1 MRVEWIVVIGL
12 GLLIP
17 GLIVVAISTMDH
29 VVERTKDNTLI
40 VTRGSFLEAFGLLLL
55 VLGLLPLSFLMMVS
69 GWFWVLEVPYQLVV
83 GWALYLQRVLPRI
96 NPDAGSVVSGG
107 ACVAV
112 VAFGSHLFLRWLAS
126 TVSRTWPLKR
136 TLRLLLL
143 LVMMFVV
150 GLAFT
155 GLVQQTGWLIRAPEP
170 LVKDTRGL
178 S

>member
-1 MRVEWIVVIGL
+1 MRVEWIVVAGL
-12 GLLIP
+12 CLLIA
-17 GLIVVAISTMDH
+17 GLIVVAISMMDR
-29 VVERTKDNTLI
+29 VVEHAKDGTVI
-40 VTRGSFLEAFGLLLL
+40 VTRGSFLEVFGLLLL
-55 VLGLLPLSFLMMVS
+55 ALGLLPLSCLMGVS

-83 GWALYLQRVLPRI
+83 GWALYLQRVLPRVH
-96 NPDAGSVVSGG
+96 PDAGSVVSGC

-126 TVSRTWPLKR
+126 TASRTWPLKR

-155 GLVQQTGWLIRAPEP
+155 GLVQQIGWLIRTPEP
-170 LVKDTRGL
+170 LVKNTRGL